1 MPCAGAAIANGMSTL
16 NTEIDQTDA
25 GEIVEVD
32 TFTTSM
38 APVNRTE
45 KFIFGLRDR
54 LCCIGLL
61 AAVFVV
67 MRFLFSN

>member
-1 MPCAGAAIANGMSTL
+1 MKTL
-16 NTEIDQTDA
+16 NSEIDGTD
-25 GEIVEVD
+25 GDEIVEVD
-32 TFTTSM
+32 AFTTSM

-45 KFIFGLRDR
+45 KFIFSLRDR

-61 AAVFVV
+61 AVAFVI